1 MPSRIS
7 SSLLFST
14 SPKNAIN
21 ISAYNLEILLLKWRG
36 HRAGCTFLNFFCIGS
51 VSSRFCLCVCLY
63 AALCFVLHKILDF
76 IFLKNMKLHTL
87 IFYLFIFI
95 TMCIFFCMHISV
107 PHVWMVLVVPEKC
120 TLYSGTGATNSW
132 EPPYECWKLNS
143 ELQEEHQLLLIAE
156 LFLQSLQYFWKKK
169 KTVLYIIHYISISDK
184 PITMVTWVCL

>member
-1 MPSRIS
+1 MYNLKCHLGFLAAFC
-7 SSLLFST
+7 LLLLLKKT
-14 SPKNAIN
+14 IN

-51 VSSRFCLCVCLY
+51 VSSHFCLCVCLY
-63 AALCFVLHKILDF
+63 ATLCFVLHKILDF

-156 LFLQSLQYFWKKK
+156 LSLQSLQYFWKKK
-169 KTVLYIIHYISISDK
+169 NCTVHHPLHQY
-184 PITMVTWVCL
+184 